1 MNVNAFI
8 VTVIMSILIFAIP
21 AKMKWFYAFALQL
34 IVSAITGWAAV
45 QVLINDTGTIVLP
58 FIYLV
63 GNQINIVID
72 SLSAFFL
79 LVVNFTAITGGLY
92 AYGYLKPYSESK
104 NSTELAIHHFSF
116 FWLHLFNGFGL
127 YASRR
132 DGFFDFLGND
142 GCYFICSGS
151 I

>member
-8 VTVIMSILIFAIP
+8 VTVIMSIFIFAVP

-45 QVLINDTGTIVLP
+45 EVLIKDTGTIVLP
-58 FIYLV
+58 FVNLV

-72 SLSAFFL
+72 GLSAFFL

-92 AYGYLKPYSESK
+92 AFGYLKQYAESK
-104 NSTELAIHHFSF
+104 NSTEFSIHHFSF
-116 FWLHLFNGFGL
+116 FGLHLSMVL
-127 YASRR
+127 ACMLR
-132 DGFFDFLGND
+132 DGMAFLISTMERSKH
-142 GCYFICSGS
+142 CW
-151 I
+151 